1 MYAMLVTVDIDAA
14 RADDAVKLLQEFT
27 IPTAKSQEGFVRGA
41 WLRSSDK
48 SNGRGVV
55 LFDTEEHASAAAGLA
70 QQGPPPGAPV
80 KMQSVEV
87 FEVIGEA

>member
-1 MYAMLVTVDIDAA
+1 MYATVVTVDTDAA

-27 IPTAKSQEGFVRGA
+27 IPMAKSQEGFVRGV

-48 SNGRGVV
+48 SKGRGVV
-55 LFDTEEHASAAAGLA
+55 LFDTEEHASATAALA

-80 KMQSVEV
+80 TIQSVEV
-87 FEVIGEA
+87 LEVIGEA